1 MDVQE
6 YLKLSKEFDKQ
17 NSSISQIEL
26 THFVT
31 VWMKSR
37 LPETYKELESSFQ
50 DKESQIYAHR
60 ECQSHN
66 NEIDF

>member
-1 MDVQE
+1 MDVKE
-6 YLKLSKEFDKQ
+6 YLKLSEEFDKQ
-17 NSSISQIEL
+17 NSFSSQIEL

-31 VWMKSR
+31 VWLKSR